1 MTRSDKVKITIV
13 YGIPCV
19 GKSTTA
25 IKLASQRNVRTVI
38 ATDYIREVQR
48 KYLSADKAPALAMVT
63 HDAWKLYGPPT
74 RANIQRG
81 FLEHVGVLAD
91 AIKAVV
97 AKVVDDGFDAILE
110 GAHFHGGLID
120 ELRKECP
127 NAEIDATLLTVAN
140 AADLQRRVQK
150 KEGDRALCAAE
161 KKEWRENVNA
171 MLVIQDFLITDARNH
186 DIAIMA

>member
-1 MTRSDKVKITIV
+1 MSRSNKVSIAIV

-25 IKLASQRNVRTVI
+25 IKLASQRNIRTVI

-48 KYLSADKAPALAMVT
+48 KYLSPDEAPALAMVT
-63 HDAWKLYGPPT
+63 HEAWKLYGPPS
-74 RANIQRG
+74 RANIKRG
-81 FLEHVGVLAD
+81 FLAHVTLLGD
-91 AIKAVV
+91 AIKTVA

-110 GAHFHGGLID
+110 GAHFHGRLID

-127 NAEIDATLLTVAN
+127 NAEIEARLLTVAN
-140 AADLQRRVQK
+140 AADLGRRVEK

-171 MLVIQDFLITDARNH
+171 MLVIQDFLIADAQIH
-186 DIAIMA
+186 DIPIVT